1 MLGKRD
7 SKPTL
12 LQKDIDQIKKV
23 LKQMKYTSKSTISIV
38 SQFYRLCNKKQSTI
52 YYSNLYGR
60 KSKNNES
67 SYVEFMEIGN
77 KGKLMNI
84 FFFI

>member
-1 MLGKRD
+1 MMGKRD
-7 SKPTL
+7 PKPTL
-12 LQKDIDQIKKV
+12 LQRDIDKVKKV
-23 LKQMKYTSKSTISIV
+23 LKQMKYTSKSTITIT

-67 SYVEFMEIGN
+67 SYVEFMDTGN
-77 KGKLMNI
+77 KGKLIKN
-84 FFFI
+84 FLFS